1 MIANN
6 ELAVRLIQAER
17 DCYVDWVEAMDADYG
32 TAVQTF
38 GKATAIVCTKV
49 PAEIWNRVF
58 NLTPD
63 DFDKIPDILAFYE
76 HHNAKVLF
84 DLTPYTVPPYW
95 EAPNMTYRLAKT
107 YGMFHAASAQMLY
120 GVPTV
125 NVPLT
130 PSHIVIKP
138 VENDLS
144 DFKKTYEQVWG
155 SGREISVL
163 ANHPHFRCYMAY
175 VDEQPAA
182 LGVLHV
188 ANGIAS
194 MANGLTIPLMRDR
207 GCQTALLYHRIKQA
221 ALEDCELLVS
231 QCAPGSQS
239 QHNQLK
245 VGFQIAGTK
254 SWWMRVDDVQ

>member
-1 MIANN
+1 
-6 ELAVRLIQAER
+6 
-17 DCYVDWVEAMDADYG
+17 
-32 TAVQTF
+32 
-38 GKATAIVCTKV
+38 
-49 PAEIWNRVF
+49 
-58 NLTPD
+58 
-63 DFDKIPDILAFYE
+63 
-76 HHNAKVLF
+76 
-84 DLTPYTVPPYW
+84 
-95 EAPNMTYRLAKT
+95 
-107 YGMFHAASAQMLY
+107 MFHAASAQMLY

-125 NVPLT
+125 DVPLT
-130 PSHIVIKP
+130 PNHIVIKP
-138 VENDLS
+138 VEDNLND
-144 DFKKTYEQVWG
+144 FERIYEQVWG
-155 SGREISVL
+155 SGRDISVL
-163 ANHPHFRCYMAY
+163 ANHPHFRCYIAY
-175 VDEQPAA
+175 IDEQPAA

-194 MANGLTIPLMRDR
+194 MANGLTIPSMRDK